1 MWLAA
6 GAAVFGVLLGGLAV
20 FLGMQERPVTV
31 PAPAP
36 AQAPVQVLP
45 ELPALLHNFLRAN
58 PADSSRAI
66 EELLVEQ
73 RRTNKLLQGLVYA
86 VAGFALGMVVM
97 QLVIRVRLF

>member
-1 MWLAA
+1 M
-6 GAAVFGVLLGGLAV
+6 
-20 FLGMQERPVTV
+20 
-31 PAPAP
+31 
-36 AQAPVQVLP
+36 
-45 ELPALLHNFLRAN
+45 LLHNFLRAN

-86 VAGFALGMVVM
+86 VIGFALGMVVM